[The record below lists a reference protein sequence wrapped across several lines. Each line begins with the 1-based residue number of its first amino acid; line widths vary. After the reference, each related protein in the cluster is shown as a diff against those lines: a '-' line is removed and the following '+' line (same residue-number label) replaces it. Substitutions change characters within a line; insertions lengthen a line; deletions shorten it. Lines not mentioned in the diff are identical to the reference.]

1 MLSAGDRA
9 PSFSLVSDEGEEVR
23 LDDLLD
29 KTLVL
34 YFYPRADTPGCTS
47 EANQFRDAKKVL
59 ERAGAHV
66 AGVSGD
72 SVEDL
77 QKFRDKYAL
86 NFPLLS
92 DPSHETLEA
101 YGVWQE
107 KNMYGRKSMGIVRTT
122 YIVGRD
128 GNVKRVFP
136 HVKVDGHI
144 HEVLAALNEQAGAI
158 GSSA

>member
-1 MLSAGDRA
+1 MLSPGDRA
-9 PSFSLVSDEGEEVR
+9 PSFSLLSDTGEMVR
-23 LDDLLD
+23 LGDLLD

-59 ERAGAHV
+59 EKAGAHV

-72 SVEDL
+72 SVEAL

-92 DPSHETLEA
+92 DPSHETLDA

-107 KNMYGRKSMGIVRTT
+107 KSLYGRTSMGIARTT

-136 HVKVDGHI
+136 RVKVDGHI
-144 HEVLAALNEQAGAI
+144 HEVLAAVNE
-158 GSSA
+158 

>member
-1 MLSAGDRA
+1 MLSPGDRA
-9 PSFSLVSDEGEEVR
+9 PSFSLLSDTGEMVR
-23 LDDLLD
+23 LGDLLD

-47 EANQFRDAKKVL
+47 EANQFRDAKKIL
-59 ERAGAHV
+59 EKAGAHV

-72 SVEDL
+72 SVEAL

-92 DPSHETLEA
+92 DPSHETLDA

-107 KNMYGRKSMGIVRTT
+107 KSLYGRTSMGIVRTT

-136 HVKVDGHI
+136 RVKVDGHI
-144 HEVLAALNEQAGAI
+144 HEVLAAVNE
-158 GSSA
+158 